1 MVIRPAFTRMR
12 LTPDLPGTGAGTR
25 PPRAV
30 IGAQISHDEELFGR
44 VFDARVMRRFAGFV
58 WPYRRTAMLAL
69 LAVLVFVVTQ
79 LSIPLVILYAIDQGL
94 NPAGDTAAALSGIIG
109 VFVFV
114 VLVNYVA
121 NFLQEMLVGR
131 VAENVIV
138 DLRRAMFS
146 HLQRISLSFMDKTE
160 VGRVMSRLQSDTG
173 TLQEFLETSVF
184 AIGDLVLLLG
194 IVITLL
200 VLDVDLGLLTLSIV
214 PILLVVRIF
223 WLPYARAAFR
233 RARETNSMA
242 NGALAESIRGVRTI
256 QGQVREQVNYELYA
270 DLCDLNRRAHLKAAK
285 LAQVNIPIVD
295 TLTGAAMAIIV
306 IVGGQMVLN
315 DNLELGVMVAFLF
328 YVQRFFDP
336 IRSLTIQYSM
346 MQRATVS
353 GQRILE
359 VLDVPQAIKDK
370 PDALDL
376 AACTGAVGFRKVNF
390 AYVPSTPVLNDVSFC
405 ISPGEKV
412 AIIGPTGSGKSTIAA
427 LLRRFYDTDSGQ
439 VLIDGHDV
447 RDLTQNCI
455 GRHLAMVLQDPFLY
469 SGSIFQNIQ
478 YSSQDKGPREIEAA
492 ARAVG
497 AHDFIMRL
505 PGGYQFTLDQR
516 GGNLSLGQRQLLSFA
531 RALVA
536 DTRIL
541 ILDEATANVDSYSE
555 MKIQKALKVLL
566 EGRTAIVIA
575 HRLATIRECNRILVL
590 QHGRLVEQGNHG
602 HLMALNGLYASLYRL
617 NFTSFD
623 DLPEHIVAGPS
634 VSISQD

>member
-1 MVIRPAFTRMR
+1 M
-12 LTPDLPGTGAGTR
+12 
-25 PPRAV
+25 
-30 IGAQISHDEELFGR
+30 LFR
-44 VFDARVMRRFAGFV
+44 
-58 WPYRRTAMLAL
+58 
-69 LAVLVFVVTQ
+69 
-79 LSIPLVILYAIDQGL
+79 S
-94 NPAGDTAAALSGIIG
+94 
-109 VFVFV
+109 
-114 VLVNYVA
+114 
-121 NFLQEMLVGR
+121 
-131 VAENVIV
+131 
-138 DLRRAMFS
+138 
-146 HLQRISLSFMDKTE
+146 
-160 VGRVMSRLQSDTG
+160 
-173 TLQEFLETSVF
+173 
-184 AIGDLVLLLG
+184 
-194 IVITLL
+194 
-200 VLDVDLGLLTLSIV
+200 
-214 PILLVVRIF
+214 
-223 WLPYARAAFR
+223 
-233 RARETNSMA
+233 
-242 NGALAESIRGVRTI
+242 
-256 QGQVREQVNYELYA
+256 VREQVNYELYA

-376 AACTGAVGFRKVNF
+376 AACTGGVGFSNVNF
-390 AYVPSTPVLNDVSFC
+390 AYAPNTPVLNDVSFC
-405 ISPGEKV
+405 ISAGEKV

-478 YSSQDKGPREIEAA
+478 YASQDKGPREIEAA

-623 DLPEHIVAGPS
+623 DLPEHIVTGPS

>member
-1 MVIRPAFTRMR
+1 MVIRPALSRMR
-12 LTPDLPGTGAGTR
+12 TMPDMPDTGDRLR

-30 IGAQISHDEELFGR
+30 IGAQVSHDEELWGR
-44 VFDARVMRRFAGFV
+44 VFDRRVMRRFAEFV
-58 WPYRRTAMLAL
+58 WPYRRTAILAL
-69 LAVLVFVVTQ
+69 LAVMVFVATQ

-94 NPAGDTAAALSGIIG
+94 GPEGRAAGMLAQIVGL
-109 VFVFV
+109 FFLV
-114 VLVNYVA
+114 VLVNYIA

-138 DLRRAMFS
+138 DLRRAMFA
-146 HLQRISLSFMDKTE
+146 HLQKISLSFMDKTE

-194 IVITLL
+194 IVVTLL
-200 VLDVDLGLLTLSIV
+200 ILDFDLGLLTLSIV

-242 NGALAESIRGVRTI
+242 NGALAESIRGIRTV
-256 QGQVREQVNYELYA
+256 QSQVREKVNYALYS
-270 DLCDLNRRAHLKAAK
+270 DLCDLNRRTHLKAAK

-306 IVGGQMVLN
+306 VVGGQMVL
-315 DNLELGVMVAFLF
+315 DDTLELGVMVAFLF

-359 VLDVPQAIKDK
+359 VLDVPEAIQDS
-370 PDALDL
+370 PHALNLTECQGSVD
-376 AACTGAVGFRKVNF
+376 FRSVSF
-390 AYVPSTPVLNDVSFC
+390 AYVPNTSVLDDVSFS

-427 LLRRFYDTDSGQ
+427 LLRRFYDTESGQ
-439 VLIDGHDV
+439 VRIDGHDV
-447 RDLTQNCI
+447 REISQESI
-455 GRHLAMVLQDPFLY
+455 GRHLAMVLQDPFLF

-478 YSSQDKGPREIEAA
+478 YASQGKGPEEVEAA

-505 PGGYQFTLDQR
+505 PGEYQFTLDQQ

-555 MKIQKALKVLL
+555 MQIHKALKVLL
-566 EGRTAIVIA
+566 RGRTAIVIA
-575 HRLATIRECNRILVL
+575 HRLATIRECDRILVL
-590 QHGRLVEQGNHG
+590 QHGRLVEQGTHE
-602 HLMALNGLYASLYRL
+602 HLMTVDGLYARLYRL

-623 DLPEHIVAGPS
+623 DLPEEIAAGA
-634 VSISQD
+634 